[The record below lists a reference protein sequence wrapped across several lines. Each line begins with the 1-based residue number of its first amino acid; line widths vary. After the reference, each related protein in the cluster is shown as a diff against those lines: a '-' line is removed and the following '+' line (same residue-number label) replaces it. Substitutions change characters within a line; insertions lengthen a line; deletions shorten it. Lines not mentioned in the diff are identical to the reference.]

1 MSDSPYDPRE
11 PDPPDGD
18 SLPDH
23 HGVEAALPA
32 LESYF
37 APLLLSRVR
46 RSPAWPELARRREP
60 EDVLEI
66 VWLKLRRQLERLIG
80 TPGREVLCTSLRV
93 LCDRTLSELLEQ
105 ERARRGEGRSPGAP
119 LRTGPADGWTEAE
132 VEGDQSEVD
141 SDEELLTLARLV
153 LSEGELLAWQHVDRG
168 GYTAEEVGDL
178 VLDCSAADVDELL
191 EQARAKLVPLQ

>member
-11 PDPPDGD
+11 PDPPAGD

-23 HGVEAALPA
+23 HGAEAALPA

-37 APLLLSRVR
+37 APLLRSRVR
-46 RSPAWPELARRREP
+46 RSPAWPELARRLGP

-66 VWLKLRRQLERLIG
+66 VWLKLRRQLERTIG
-80 TPGREVLCTSLRV
+80 TPGTEALRTSLRV
-93 LCDRTLSELLEQ
+93 FCDRTLGELLEQ
-105 ERARRGEGRSPGAP
+105 ERTRQGEGRSPGTP
-119 LRTGPADGWTEAE
+119 LRTGPADRWTEAAE
-132 VEGDQSEVD
+132 EDQSEVD
-141 SDEELLTLARLV
+141 PDEELGTLARLV
-153 LSEGELLAWQHVDRG
+153 LSEREQLAWQHVDRT

-178 VLDCSAADVDELL
+178 VLDCSATDVEELL